1 MTVYKMAGYSFI
13 PLEMREELLAGVR
26 YMRTLAN
33 RFRIVDPVKVEKFG
47 DHLLE
52 ILAKKFTGHW
62 YLEEPMKDQ
71 AYRCIRINKN
81 DREETILEACIHS
94 GLNYQD
100 LPLPKEMTLW
110 IDPYEV
116 SCRLHEYSRPYTV
129 ATFDPRKPR
138 HPLEEGQVA
147 AVSGPV
153 TCSTPPLEDD
163 GSTPRQWSQN
173 VEEICENPVPLQ
185 APRPGFRT
193 ASPLWIPGWRAPQF
207 FQNSPEVSQQGVW
220 LQPRWGA
227 NPHC

>member
-1 MTVYKMAGYSFI
+1 MAGYSFI

-33 RFRIVDPVKVEKFG
+33 RFRIVDPMKVEKFG

-52 ILAKKFTGHW
+52 ILSKKFTGHW
-62 YLEEPMKDQ
+62 YPEEPMKDQ
-71 AYRCIRINKN
+71 AYRCIRVNKN
-81 DREETILEACIHS
+81 DRDESILEACIHS

-138 HPLEEGQVA
+138 HSLEEGQ
-147 AVSGPV
+147 
-153 TCSTPPLEDD
+153 
-163 GSTPRQWSQN
+163 
-173 VEEICENPVPLQ
+173 I
-185 APRPGFRT
+185 PRPGFRT

-207 FQNSPEVSQQGVW
+207 FQNSPEVSQQGFW
-220 LQPRWGA
+220 LQPRWGV
-227 NPHC
+227 NPHCGLR

>member
-1 MTVYKMAGYSFI
+1 MAKYSFI

-33 RFRIVDPVKVEKFG
+33 RFRKLDPVKVEKFG
-47 DHLLE
+47 EHLLE
-52 ILAKKFTGHW
+52 IVSKKFTGHW
-62 YLEEPMKDQ
+62 FPEEPMKDR
-71 AYRCIRINKN
+71 AYRCIRVIRN
-81 DREETILEACIHS
+81 DREETILEACVHS
-94 GLNYQD
+94 GLDYQD
-100 LPLPKEMTLW
+100 LDLPKEMTMW

-147 AVSGPV
+147 AGFGPA
-153 TCSTPPLEDD
+153 TRSTPPLEDD

-173 VEEICENPVPLQ
+173 VEEIWENPVPLQ
-185 APRPGFRT
+185 APRPVFRT

-207 FQNSPEVSQQGVW
+207 FRNSPEVLQQGFWVQAMW
-220 LQPRWGA
+220 VP
-227 NPHC
+227 NPHCRIR